1 MCRTTEKYSEKHKS
15 TLLSMLC
22 TVIAPQL
29 KKVNITLLKKI
40 KFTNFAKIRIVPGRR
55 YTAKEGMM

>member
-1 MCRTTEKYSEKHKS
+1 
-15 TLLSMLC
+15 MLC